1 MTRQDIDN
9 MEIKVIETL
18 EDMIQ
23 LLKNLADAY
32 AEISFFFPFK
42 EFEVKRETD
51 LKTLNECYYLI
62 TTLKGDDNI

>member
-62 TTLKGDDNI
+62 TTLKGNENI

>member
-1 MTRQDIDN
+1 MTRQDVES
-9 MEIKVIETL
+9 MENKVIESL
-18 EDMIQ
+18 ENLVS
-23 LLKNLADAY
+23 LLKDLADAY

>member
-1 MTRQDIDN
+1 MTRQDVDN

-62 TTLKGDDNI
+62 TTLKGDNDL

>member
-23 LLKNLADAY
+23 LLKDLADAY
-32 AEISFFFPFK
+32 ANLYFFFPFK
-42 EFEVKRETD
+42 VIEEKRETT
-51 LKTLNECYYLI
+51 LKALRELEYFNTK
-62 TTLKGDDNI
+62 LKGDDIL

>member
-1 MTRQDIDN
+1 MTRQDVDN
-9 MEIKVIETL
+9 MEIKVIDSL

-23 LLKNLADAY
+23 LLKDLADAY

-42 EFEVKRETD
+42 EFKVKRETD

-62 TTLKGDDNI
+62 TTLKGDDNL